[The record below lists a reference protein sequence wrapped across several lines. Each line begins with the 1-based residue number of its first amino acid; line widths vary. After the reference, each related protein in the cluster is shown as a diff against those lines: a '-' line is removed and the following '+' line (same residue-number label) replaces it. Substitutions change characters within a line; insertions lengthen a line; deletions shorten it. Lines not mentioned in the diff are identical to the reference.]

1 MTSCLKFFI
10 CVFLLCSASAAGGSQ
25 VDKAAPASP
34 QPLFLNHAQSGE
46 ALTLDP
52 AKSPLVILSTPCKP
66 CQSLVKE
73 VLGNCP
79 EVKEKLYFVGIGSRS
94 ALRKAFPKIQDSL
107 WLSQLSP
114 QELQIKGTP
123 TFLFQ
128 EQKILGLMSCAEL
141 LKQTSLFK

>member
-1 MTSCLKFFI
+1 MTA
-10 CVFLLCSASAAGGSQ
+10 FLFSSASAVGAPLLERALK
-25 VDKAAPASP
+25 DKP
-34 QPLFLNHAQSGE
+34 QPLLLNHALTGD

-52 AKSPLVILSTPCKP
+52 ARSPLVILSTPCAP

-73 VLGNCP
+73 VLGSCP
-79 EVKEKLYFVGIGSRS
+79 EVKQKLYFVGIGSRS

-107 WLSQLSP
+107 WLSQLNP

-128 EQKILGLMSCAEL
+128 EQKIIGLMSCAEL